1 MSGADGNGLLL
12 IVSAPSGAGK
22 TSLVAALLER
32 DPNLTVSVSHTT
44 RRCRPGERDG
54 VNYHF
59 VDKPQFARMADGGQF
74 LEHAEVFGNYY
85 GTSAAAVDDER
96 ARGRDVILEIDFQGA
111 AQVRAR
117 YPDAISIFVL
127 PPSRAA
133 LETRLTGRGEAM
145 ATIRERLAKARLEMS
160 HYRDYDY
167 LIVNDEFAVAL
178 DELACVVRSERLRQ
192 PRRAARLGPLLDE
205 LLGDGHGH
213 PADGPVGHS
222 SGEP

>member
-1 MSGADGNGLLL
+1 MSSAGGNGLLL

-32 DPNLTVSVSHTT
+32 DPNLTVSISHTT
-44 RRCRPGERDG
+44 RGCRRGERDG

-59 VDKPQFARMADGGQF
+59 VDKSQFMNMVAAGQF

-85 GTSAAAVDDER
+85 GTSAAAVDEAR

-117 YPDAISIFVL
+117 YPEAVSIFVL

-133 LETRLTGRGEAM
+133 LEARLTGRGEDT

-167 LIVNDEFAVAL
+167 LVVNDDFASAVQ
-178 DELACVVRSERLRQ
+178 EMHCIVRAERLRQ
-192 PRRAARLGPLLDE
+192 ERQDARLRPLLDE
-205 LLGDGHGH
+205 LL
-213 PADGPVGHS
+213 DGP
-222 SGEP
+222 